1 MSMNLLRARL
11 EALEDEIYR
20 TGDALVQF
28 QYSEQELLS
37 LVYRKFTDMRFMID
51 EAKRMLEG
59 DLDEISTTETYTVQK
74 AL

>member
-1 MSMNLLRARL
+1 MSMSLLKARL

-37 LVYRKFTDMRFMID
+37 LVSRKFTDMRFMID
-51 EAKRMLEG
+51 EAKSMLEG

>member
-11 EALEDEIYR
+11 EDLEDEIYR

-37 LVYRKFTDMRFMID
+37 LVSRKFTDMRFMID
-51 EAKRMLEG
+51 EAKSMLEG